1 MEDIQRRLDAA
12 TKRRNEI
19 ESLVKKA
26 EGRLEVARQNLQRL
40 EDECRTK
47 GVEPDQLGQAIQK
60 LEDKAKQLLAQ
71 SEAEVQKAETTLEPY
86 LKECDLS

>member
-1 MEDIQRRLDAA
+1 MEEIQKRLDAA

-71 SEAEVQKAETTLEPY
+71 FEAEVQKAETTLEPY
-86 LKECDLS
+86 LKE

>member
-1 MEDIQRRLDAA
+1 MDEIQRRLDAA

-26 EGRLEVARQNLQRL
+26 EGRLEVAKQNLQRL

-47 GVEPDQLGQAIQK
+47 GVEPDQLSLAIQK
-60 LEDKAKQLLAQ
+60 LEDKARQLLAQ
-71 SEAEVQKAETTLEPY
+71 FESEVQKAETTLEPY
-86 LKECDLS
+86 LKE